1 MVAQIWIMTLYV
13 NSFLNPI
20 EDQTYI
26 TSFDDAQ
33 IILTKLC
40 LSGVRLPLMKC
51 SGEVRSIQ
59 KQKTFRDIKR
69 KSELLSNISNT
80 RRAMSI

>member
-1 MVAQIWIMTLYV
+1 MVAQIWIMTLYI

-33 IILTKLC
+33 IRLTKP
-40 LSGVRLPLMKC
+40 R
-51 SGEVRSIQ
+51 
-59 KQKTFRDIKR
+59 
-69 KSELLSNISNT
+69 
-80 RRAMSI
+80 